1 MATLKGIILFRDM
14 TKIIFVSRLVPGA
27 KPVVTPHVPDS
38 VHHYYTREVE
48 LAEVGYISNVYL
60 YQL

>member
-1 MATLKGIILFRDM
+1 M
-14 TKIIFVSRLVPGA
+14 TKITVVFRLVPGA
-27 KPVVTPHVPDS
+27 KPVATPPAPDS
-38 VHHYYTREVE
+38 VDHYYTREVE